1 VVRQFRKLPAVL
13 LGPFFDA
20 EQLAPEHYTVTWSEG
35 RAKKHAA
42 KRGA

>member
-1 VVRQFRKLPAVL
+1 VGRQFGKLSVVL

-35 RAKKHAA
+35 RAKKNGA
-42 KRGA
+42 KRSA